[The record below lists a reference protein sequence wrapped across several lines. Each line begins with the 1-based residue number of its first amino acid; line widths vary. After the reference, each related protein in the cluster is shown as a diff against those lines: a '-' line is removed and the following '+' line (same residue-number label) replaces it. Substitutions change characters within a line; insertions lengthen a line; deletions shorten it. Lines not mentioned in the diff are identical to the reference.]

1 MQCMLMNKV
10 TIVTV
15 TKMFASGVV
24 LSTLRFNVHSFV
36 NLMSLVKVSANQVLE
51 DTIMN
56 VTDVNYMLCAK
67 EI

>member
-1 MQCMLMNKV
+1 
-10 TIVTV
+10 
-15 TKMFASGVV
+15 MFASGVV

-36 NLMSLVKVSANQVLE
+36 NLMSLVKFSANQVLE